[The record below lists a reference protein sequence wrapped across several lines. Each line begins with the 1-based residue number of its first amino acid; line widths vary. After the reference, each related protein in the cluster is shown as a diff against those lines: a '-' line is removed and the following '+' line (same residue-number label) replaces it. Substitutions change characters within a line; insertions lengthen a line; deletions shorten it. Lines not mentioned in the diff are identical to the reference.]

1 MTLVTG
7 APNLDL
13 ISTSY
18 AERNYLTM
26 QMSMRRFTRLTNAFS
41 KKLENYAAQVA
52 LHFWY
57 YSFCRTHATL
67 KTTPAVAGR
76 RYLLPVYDLTSEAVE
91 NDHGSHQ
98 PRFVTGVSWGMSRLI
113 AYSWVAE
120 HPWGGCRRVPP
131 ESP

>member
-1 MTLVTG
+1 M
-7 APNLDL
+7 
-13 ISTSY
+13 
-18 AERNYLTM
+18 RNYLTM

-91 NDHGSHQ
+91 NVFPSRGYSPTPATILLSTTRDNGTQVETHEDDVRAELTAGTMRGSS
-98 PRFVTGVSWGMSRLI
+98 T
-113 AYSWVAE
+113 A
-120 HPWGGCRRVPP
+120 C
-131 ESP
+131 SPLPGHAA